1 MNNQLVLPLFK
12 RHSTK
17 AWVYIDN
24 CNNVTTWADYFTS
37 ESLTCKRSAD
47 KQRKYVADPRYCY
60 YSQAYVLTAG

>member
-47 KQRKYVADPRYCY
+47 KQRKYVADRAAILGY
-60 YSQAYVLTAG
+60 YS

>member
-47 KQRKYVADPRYCY
+47 KQRKYVADSRWKH